1 MLTHTET
8 ERLKGEARR
17 RLEAA
22 GVVVSDEEAEGIEV
36 ADFGLSEP
44 ERTGL
49 LLLVYVNT
57 DRYCA
62 KDLVLLPRQT
72 CPEHRHPPVDGA
84 PGKMETFRCRT
95 GTVHLFVEGPATA
108 EPRARPPVG
117 DERHYTAPRE
127 IVLQP
132 GQQHTIPPDTLH
144 WFQAGDE
151 GAVVSEFSSTSTD
164 EHDIFTDPRVTRA
177 TEHIETRSR

>member
-1 MLTHTET
+1 MLT
-8 ERLKGEARR
+8 RSDIASVQAEARR

-22 GVVVSDEEAEGIEV
+22 GIVVSAEEAEGIEV
-36 ADFGLSEP
+36 ADFDLNEV

-62 KDLVLLPRQT
+62 KDLVLLPGQT
-72 CPEHRHPPVDGA
+72 CPEHRHPPIDGA

-95 GTVHLFVEGPATA
+95 GIVHLFVEGPPTP

-117 DERHYTAPRE
+117 DESYYTAARE
-127 IVLQP
+127 IILQP
-132 GQQHTIPPDTLH
+132 GQQYTIPPDTLH
-144 WFQAGDE
+144 WFQAGGE
-151 GAVVSEFSSTSTD
+151 GAVVSEFSSMSRD
-164 EHDIFTDPRVTRA
+164 EYDIFTDPRVRRVS
-177 TEHIETRSR
+177 ENS